1 MTMKSILPTGT
12 YTIRNASTNEYVA
25 VQGPVKAA
33 TLVGSSDG
41 SAENAAWVLE
51 RLSGHR
57 DKYNIRSF
65 AQNSYATANWEQK
78 TKANALTFGRD
89 SCPWNIRPTGYGT
102 YVISPHA
109 DCSLYW
115 SIIKNAGNSQALL
128 TNDRTSTV
136 HWYLHRMSA

>member
-1 MTMKSILPTGT
+1 MKVKGMLPTGT
-12 YTIRNASTNEYVA
+12 YTIKNASTNEYVT

-33 TLVGSSDG
+33 TLAGSSDG

-65 AQNSYATANWEQK
+65 AQNFYATVNSEQK
-78 TKANALTFGRD
+78 TKATLSFGRD

-109 DCSLYW
+109 DGSLYW
-115 SIIKNAGNSQALL
+115 SIRKNAGNSQVLL
-128 TNDRTSTV
+128 TDDRTSTV
-136 HWYLHRMSA
+136 HWYLHRVSA